1 MCGTVGRESTTNK
14 REFTQSHEAEK
25 LLTVFVS
32 LGMSSL
38 MLISTTRLLLIA
50 LSAYKIVATSA
61 ADILCEVYLCPS
73 SQLSL
78 LEWNVFFS
86 RHVFDQVYSLNVSQL
101 ELALPSKAP
110 SKLTNDSM
118 PTSLSSITRPR

>member
-1 MCGTVGRESTTNK
+1 MCGTVGRESTINK

-25 LLTVFVS
+25 LLTVFVR
-32 LGMSSL
+32 LAISSL

-61 ADILCEVYLCPS
+61 TDILCEVYLCPS
-73 SQLSL
+73 SQHSL
-78 LEWNVFFS
+78 LEWNILSS
-86 RHVFDQVYSLNVSQL
+86 RHVFDQVYSLNVSQP

-118 PTSLSSITRPR
+118 PTYLSSISRPR